1 MPTYIYQVINPDG
14 SDGET
19 FEFFQ
24 KMSDDPLAK
33 HPDSG
38 QPVRRV
44 IQAPHIAGQWS
55 DSAAKKTL
63 SDKNLDRM
71 GFTKYQRSGDGTFE
85 KRAGRGPDAI
95 SAD

>member
-1 MPTYIYQVINPDG
+1 MPTYIYQIINPDG

-19 FEFFQ
+19 FEVVQ
-24 KMSDDPLAK
+24 KMSDEPLSK
-33 HPDSG
+33 HPESG
-38 QPVRRV
+38 RPVRRV
-44 IQAPHIAGQWS
+44 IQAPHIAGRWS
-55 DSAAKKTL
+55 DAAAKKTL